1 MSGIAFRTAL
11 VVGQVALTLV
21 LLVGSG
27 LMLRTFAELRS
38 VDPGFADPPSLQ
50 TVRITL
56 PPQLVPDERE
66 VLAQQRAIV
75 DAVAALPGVESAAFA
90 NNLPLEGL
98 GTNWDDIAVEGRPA
112 IGEALRIFKMVSPG
126 LLKTMGTPLIAGRDL
141 EWVDA
146 EGARPVALV
155 SENLARELWETPDG
169 ALGKRIRAA
178 VGPWHEVVGVV
189 ADVRNTSVGQAPPTI
204 VYWPSLMA
212 DFYAPGTVYVQRF
225 ITLAVRSARAGT
237 APFARELEAAVW
249 SVNSSVPLSLI
260 RTMQENYDRSLAR
273 TSFTLVMLGIAGA
286 AALVLGVVGLYGV
299 LSYVVS
305 QRRREIAI
313 RIALGAQQGAIRA
326 SFVRHGVGLAALG
339 VAIGLAAAAVGARL
353 MASLLYE
360 VKPVDLPTY
369 VTVGAALTI
378 VAAIASYLPARRASR
393 VDPAEA
399 LAAE

>member
-1 MSGIAFRTAL
+1 M
-11 VVGQVALTLV
+11 
-21 LLVGSG
+21 
-27 LMLRTFAELRS
+27 
-38 VDPGFADPPSLQ
+38 
-50 TVRITL
+50 
-56 PPQLVPDERE
+56 PDERE

-212 DFYAPGTVYVQRF
+212 DFYAAGD
-225 ITLAVRSARAGT
+225 AVRSSVSSRSRCAALAPARRRSRASSS
-237 APFARELEAAVW
+237 AAVW

-360 VKPVDLPTY
+360 VRPVDLPTY